1 MVNSVQA
8 GAAVRSGRLT
18 AVAGCQNAGESAP
31 YPEGTESNTQNV
43 GLSKFGPKY
52 KIMGTRWAQV
62 GHGMGTRISA
72 EKFVTISRM
81 TTSLNLARSAGVE
94 PTTLGFGNRYSI
106 QLSYERIV

>member
-62 GHGMGTRISA
+62 GHENI
-72 EKFVTISRM
+72 
-81 TTSLNLARSAGVE
+81 
-94 PTTLGFGNRYSI
+94 
-106 QLSYERIV
+106 